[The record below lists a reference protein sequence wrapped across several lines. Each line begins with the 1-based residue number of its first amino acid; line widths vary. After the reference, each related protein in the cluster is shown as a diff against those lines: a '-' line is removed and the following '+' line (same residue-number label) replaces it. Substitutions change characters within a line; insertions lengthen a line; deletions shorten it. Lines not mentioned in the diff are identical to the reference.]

1 MPQQTQ
7 TPPAKKPQN
16 AALPNNT
23 RKEAVV
29 HQKNP
34 IVPTLKREEADIEM
48 EEDTEE
54 DTDEE
59 TDPQHD
65 LQKKEGHHVD
75 CYKHDGRHPFWLD
88 HVHSKPR

>member
-1 MPQQTQ
+1 MPQQSS
-7 TPPAKKPQN
+7 TPPAKKSQN
-16 AALPNNT
+16 AALPNHP

-29 HQKNP
+29 HKKDP
-34 IVPTLKREEADIEM
+34 IIPTLKREEADIEM

-59 TDPQHD
+59 EDPKHD
-65 LQKKEGHHVD
+65 LPKKEGHHVN

-88 HVHSKPR
+88 DVHVKPR